1 MRFQINNEFDPLKA
15 VLVHRPGTE
24 IERLTHHN
32 MSQFLFEDIPY
43 LRRMQDE
50 HDTFVAKL
58 EEHGVTVYRLE
69 SLLVEILADPA
80 VRSEVLAQVCRAQDV
95 PALTDDLGNA
105 NHWDVES
112 LTRMLFAGLTYAEYT
127 AATGQRC
134 ADAADADPDMFLLDP
149 IPNAYFSRDPAVVV
163 RDGAISSKM
172 FFRERVRE
180 TLLVRAVLEHHPD
193 FLENP
198 IVYGASN
205 APGEDRPFTVEGGD
219 VMVLTSEALFVGR
232 SERTNGAAIAKLA
245 AKFFQRDSI
254 KRIYEIPLP
263 PKRAFMHL
271 DTVFTVLDSGLVLWY
286 GDVMR
291 NLPHIHRY
299 ESKDGGGTT
308 RVRDTRT
315 FLEILEAEFDKE
327 PTVIDAAGGDRVHS
341 VREQRMDGVNTFAI
355 APRVVIT
362 YERNERTSAA
372 LEAHGVTCI
381 AINGSELVR
390 GLGGP
395 RCMTMPLLR
404 EPK

>member
-69 SLLVEILADPA
+69 SLLVDVLADPA

-95 PALTDDLGNA
+95 PALAEDLDNA

-112 LTRMLFAGLTYAEYT
+112 LTRMLCAGLTYAEYT

-205 APGEDRPFTVEGGD
+205 APGEDRPFTVEGA
-219 VMVLTSEALFVGR
+219 TSW
-232 SERTNGAAIAKLA
+232 S
-245 AKFFQRDSI
+245 
-254 KRIYEIPLP
+254 
-263 PKRAFMHL
+263 
-271 DTVFTVLDSGLVLWY
+271 
-286 GDVMR
+286 
-291 NLPHIHRY
+291 
-299 ESKDGGGTT
+299 
-308 RVRDTRT
+308 
-315 FLEILEAEFDKE
+315 
-327 PTVIDAAGGDRVHS
+327 
-341 VREQRMDGVNTFAI
+341 
-355 APRVVIT
+355 
-362 YERNERTSAA
+362 
-372 LEAHGVTCI
+372 
-381 AINGSELVR
+381 
-390 GLGGP
+390 
-395 RCMTMPLLR
+395 
-404 EPK
+404 